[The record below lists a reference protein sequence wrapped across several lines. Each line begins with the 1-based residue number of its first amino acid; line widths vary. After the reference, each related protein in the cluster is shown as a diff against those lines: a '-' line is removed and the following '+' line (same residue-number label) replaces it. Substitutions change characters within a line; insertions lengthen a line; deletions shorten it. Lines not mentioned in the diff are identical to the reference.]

1 MKKKEWF
8 VCIKAKGRPD
18 EEAWWEKCS
27 WCENCGTREEAEKQ
41 AVACV
46 NWFNET
52 LRLGERE
59 RVFVDVK
66 EKREKMVKCE
76 VKATIV
82 NEVILS
88 MSEQEAQALQDVLGS
103 VEGSKQMSRR
113 RFTDKV
119 WASMVDVLPNRNP
132 GCSADLVG
140 VLRFL
145 DAEEKQETEEGK
157 QRYHVAE
164 EFPS

>member
-1 MKKKEWF
+1 M
-8 VCIKAKGRPD
+8 A
-18 EEAWWEKCS
+18 
-27 WCENCGTREEAEKQ
+27 
-41 AVACV
+41 
-46 NWFNET
+46 
-52 LRLGERE
+52 
-59 RVFVDVK
+59 
-66 EKREKMVKCE
+66 KCE
-76 VKATIV
+76 MKATIV